1 VTSHGGSSPLLG
13 TTSLASQRG
22 GVDGFGGQVG
32 RTARGRRSLDRAG
45 RSIRLVVRSAP
56 PDLVGSTAAATD
68 RALTVSGRPTVRPTH
83 GSVWCPL
90 QARATG
96 RLRPATT

>member
-1 VTSHGGSSPLLG
+1 M
-13 TTSLASQRG
+13 A
-22 GVDGFGGQVG
+22 
-32 RTARGRRSLDRAG
+32 AG
-45 RSIRLVVRSAP
+45 RSIGLVVRSDWSFDQTGRSFGLGVRSAR